1 MLVGDAQIVQVG
13 AFQGVGVVDGI
24 GVVVMVVAGVVTVD
38 VSVVARLGTQCCG
51 KIKDVVVD
59 GALEVAQGRDEG
71 GFGVLYS
78 GRSVSQSVTHARVV
92 MCSVGHIGRV
102 ADTQACLQANWRAAL

>member
-1 MLVGDAQIVQVG
+1 MLVGDAQIVQMG

-24 GVVVMVVAGVVTVD
+24 GVVAMVVAGVVTVA
-38 VSVVARLGTQCCG
+38 VSVVVRLGAQCCG

-59 GALEVAQGRDEG
+59 RALEVAQGRDEG

-78 GRSVSQSVTHARVV
+78 RRSVSQSVIHVRVV

-102 ADTQACLQANWRAAL
+102 ADTRACLQANWRAAL